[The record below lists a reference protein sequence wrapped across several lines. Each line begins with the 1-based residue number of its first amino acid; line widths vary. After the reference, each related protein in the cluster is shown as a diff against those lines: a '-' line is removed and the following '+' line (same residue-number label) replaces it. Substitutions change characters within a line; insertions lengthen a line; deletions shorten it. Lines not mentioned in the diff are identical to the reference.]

1 MKPGEG
7 LLLVTHTI
15 VPEARA
21 ECDEWYMRQHL
32 PERVAVPG
40 FLRGRRYRAC
50 SGELR
55 YLAWYETTAPGVLAS
70 PAYVERLEN
79 PTAWTQRVMP
89 NFRDMNRSVLRVAA
103 THGDL
108 DGGLLALVLL
118 GTGDAARAAQADLA
132 ACARMTDICAV
143 HLLVADT
150 SAPVATVESRLRGRP
165 DDSIEAAIA
174 IEATDEAA
182 LRQAAATLVTA
193 AGVTTA
199 STSGP
204 YRLMFGQSA
213 GSR

>member
-7 LLLVTHTI
+7 LLLVTHSI

-21 ECDEWYMRQHL
+21 ECDEWYMHQHL

-55 YLAWYETTAPGVLAS
+55 YLAWYETTSPAVLGS

-79 PTAWTQRVMP
+79 PTPWTQRVMP

-103 THGDL
+103 THGAL
-108 DGGLLALVLL
+108 DGGLLALIVL
-118 GTGDAARAAQADLA
+118 TAADAARIARDDLA
-132 ACARMTDICAV
+132 ACARAADICAV
-143 HLLVADT
+143 HLLLADA

-165 DDSIEAAIA
+165 DASIDAAVAIEAA
-174 IEATDEAA
+174 DEGALGQAVAA
-182 LRQAAATLVTA
+182 LSRSIDVPAGATA
-193 AGVTTA
+193 
-199 STSGP
+199 GP
-204 YRLMFGQSA
+204 YRLLFGQNA
-213 GSR
+213 R